1 MHELGIVFHII
12 ESLEKVGAENQ
23 LEKIGSVTLELGEVS
38 SVIDEYLG
46 DCWKWATDKSDLL
59 RGAELKIEKLPAVTF
74 CEDCQKNYPTVQHGR
89 ICPYCQSDKTYL
101 LTGNEINIKEVEA
114 Y

>member
-12 ESLEKVGAENQ
+12 DSLEKVGKDNE
-23 LEKIGSVTLELGEVS
+23 LEKIQSVTLELGEVS

-46 DCWKWATDKSDLL
+46 DCWRWAANKSELL
-59 RGAELKIEKLPAVTF
+59 KGAELKIIKLPAVTF
-74 CEDCQKNYPTVQHGR
+74 CEGCQQTYSTIQHGR
-89 ICPYCQSDKTYL
+89 ICPYCESEKTYL
-101 LTGNEINIKEVEA
+101 LKGNEINIKEIEA

>member
-12 ESLEKVGAENQ
+12 DSLEKVGEESK
-23 LEKIGSVTLELGEVS
+23 LEKIQSVTLELGEVS

-46 DCWKWATDKSDLL
+46 DCWRWAADKSELL
-59 RGAELKIEKLPAVTF
+59 SGADLKIVKLPAVTF
-74 CEDCQKNYPTVQHGR
+74 CETCKQTYPTVKHGR
-89 ICPYCQSDKTYL
+89 ICPYCQSEKTYL
-101 LTGNEINIKEVEA
+101 LKGSEINIKEIEA